1 MDWLREHYKQFEE
14 VKIIDEY
21 EQNKIYRL
29 KGNFR
34 IVPYYGDETVM
45 GFECDHAA
53 WNNRTIGLPNLR
65 PFPGRPPEAEI
76 VSDMRDYRVESGYS
90 ACANLESWKVFADE
104 MKKGNWAAEL
114 PSSCLW
120 LKRGEVVYGPRLAR
134 ESYEGSDFVQIRL
147 RSGTLAWIEAPQ
159 LE

>member
-1 MDWLREHYKQFEE
+1 
-14 VKIIDEY
+14 
-21 EQNKIYRL
+21 
-29 KGNFR
+29 
-34 IVPYYGDETVM
+34 
-45 GFECDHAA
+45 
-53 WNNRTIGLPNLR
+53 
-65 PFPGRPPEAEI
+65 
-76 VSDMRDYRVESGYS
+76 MRDYGVQSGYS

-120 LKRGEVVYGPRLAR
+120 LKSGEVVYGPPLAR
-134 ESYEGSDFVQIRL
+134 ESYEGSDFVQMRL